1 MDNNEGTELGNQNEE
16 TRKIQFTGGSS
27 YIVSLP
33 KKWIQDLKLKQGD
46 LVVIARQ
53 GHSILQIAPI
63 SKRISKEQREATIEV
78 TKDNS
83 PYFLARKLISL
94 YFLGFNIINI
104 SQKDGGRLS
113 SEQREV
119 MKDVVRRVLM
129 GTEIIADSATSI
141 TLQVLINLLELSV
154 DAAFKRML
162 LIAKSMHR
170 DAILSLR

>member
-63 SKRISKEQREATIEV
+63 SKRVSKEQREATIEV

-94 YFLGFNIINI
+94 YFLGFNIIKI
-104 SQKDGGRLS
+104 
-113 SEQREV
+113 
-119 MKDVVRRVLM
+119 
-129 GTEIIADSATSI
+129 
-141 TLQVLINLLELSV
+141 
-154 DAAFKRML
+154 
-162 LIAKSMHR
+162 
-170 DAILSLR
+170 

>member
-1 MDNNEGTELGNQNEE
+1 MTSGIYIGEGYRYIKTRVDSIAMDYNEGTELGNQNEE

-63 SKRISKEQREATIEV
+63 SKRISKEQKEATIEV

-83 PYFLARKLISL
+83 PYFLARKLNFS
-94 YFLGFNIINI
+94 
-104 SQKDGGRLS
+104 
-113 SEQREV
+113 
-119 MKDVVRRVLM
+119 
-129 GTEIIADSATSI
+129 
-141 TLQVLINLLELSV
+141 
-154 DAAFKRML
+154 
-162 LIAKSMHR
+162 
-170 DAILSLR
+170 ILSRF